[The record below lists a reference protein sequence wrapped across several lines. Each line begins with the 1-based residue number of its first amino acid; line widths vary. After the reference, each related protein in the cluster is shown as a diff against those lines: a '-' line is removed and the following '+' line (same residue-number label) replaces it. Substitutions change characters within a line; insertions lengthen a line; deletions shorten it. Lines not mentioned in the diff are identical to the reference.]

1 MRHLKR
7 DPKRDRTRGEA
18 PHAPAHTLQGRADT
32 GRAMATV
39 PTPTPAP
46 TPAPPRANPEPTRLE
61 APRVGGANAAL
72 ARPLGGPSLR
82 AGGGGRGK
90 GKELRSGA
98 RPAIGGE

>member
-7 DPKRDRTRGEA
+7 GPKRDRTRGEA

-32 GRAMATV
+32 ARAMATV
-39 PTPTPAP
+39 PTP

-61 APRVGGANAAL
+61 ASRVGGANTAL